1 MATQWVDFR
10 AVKRRVSLEDVL
22 FTYYGLGD
30 ALTRRGNKV
39 TGACPI
45 HRGTSARAFSADLSR
60 NVYHCF
66 SKCRS
71 GGNQLDLVARRE
83 DISIREAALRLD
95 AFFKDRKVAPQPEPA
110 PTARAEAPAEVT
122 VTPMAEPPSA
132 PPSGGDPAPLPNPPI
147 SVRLALR
154 GDHPHLLDDRG
165 LTPETIAHF
174 GVGYCGRGILRGTI
188 ATPVRNE
195 DGELVAYLGRRLKPS
210 DIAAKGKFLWP
221 KGFHKQLVVFNLDRA
236 LRLSETLGLI
246 VVEGVFSV
254 MALHQMGFANTVAVL
269 GCEVSP
275 QQCDLLSRAP
285 DITLMFDGDEAGRA
299 GALAARELLAERVP
313 TRLVHL
319 PEGAEPEDLTPRAL
333 RWLTAGMRTLDLD
346 EVSLSLP
353 RR

>member
-30 ALTRRGNKV
+30 ALTRRGTKV
-39 TGACPI
+39 TGPCPV
-45 HRGTSARAFSADLSR
+45 HRGDSLRAFSADLSR
-60 NVYHCF
+60 NVWHCF
-66 SKCRS
+66 SRCAA
-71 GGNQLDLVARRE
+71 GGNVLDLVARRE

-95 AFFKDRKVAPQPEPA
+95 AFFKDRGEVSEGESV
-110 PTARAEAPAEVT
+110 ARANADVAKPAT
-122 VTPMAEPPSA
+122 TTEPPSA
-132 PPSGGDPAPLPNPPI
+132 PPRADDLAPQANPPI

-174 GVGYCGRGILRGTI
+174 GVGYCARGILRGTI

-195 DGELVAYLGRRLKPS
+195 LGELVAYLGRRLKPS
-210 DIAAKGKFLWP
+210 EIAAKGKYVWP
-221 KGFHKQLVVFNLDRA
+221 NGFHKQHVVFNLDRA
-236 LRLSETLGLI
+236 LRVSETLGLI
-246 VVEGVFSV
+246 VVEGVFTV
-254 MALHQMGFANTVAVL
+254 MALHQMGFANAVAVL

-275 QQCDLLSRAP
+275 QQCELLSRAP

-299 GALAARELLAERVP
+299 GALATREALVGRVQ